1 MIRLAKVKL
10 PDVLSV
16 CLLDWKRRAADRSG
30 GFGIRSQQCWFWQPR
45 ALVPVLAIAFD
56 LTRLGGPGRQP
67 IFHGRQQK
75 DHAPHQSQAEQS
87 QGGIETLAVLL
98 LTLKVLNWHSA
109 IAADQQVAPASD
121 LGDHATA
128 ATATGQDNLSQRSTL
143 TATGRGI
150 GHSRCGFSICLS
162 HLKFDQ
168 YLIEPIIS
176 LGWQ

>member
-1 MIRLAKVKL
+1 
-10 PDVLSV
+10 
-16 CLLDWKRRAADRSG
+16 
-30 GFGIRSQQCWFWQPR
+30 
-45 ALVPVLAIAFD
+45 LVPILGTAFA
-56 LTRLGGPGRQP
+56 LTGLGGPGRQP
-67 IFHGRQQK
+67 FFHGRQQK
-75 DHAPHQSQAEQS
+75 DHAPHQSQADQR
-87 QGGIETLAVLL
+87 QGGIETLAVLQ

-128 ATATGQDNLSQRSTL
+128 ATATGQETLPQRIIL

-150 GHSRCGFSICLS
+150 GRSRCGFPICLR

-168 YLIEPIIS
+168 HLIEPIIS

>member
-1 MIRLAKVKL
+1 
-10 PDVLSV
+10 
-16 CLLDWKRRAADRSG
+16 
-30 GFGIRSQQCWFWQPR
+30 
-45 ALVPVLAIAFD
+45 LVPILATALP

-67 IFHGRQQK
+67 FFHGRQQK

-87 QGGIETLAVLL
+87 QGGIETLAVLQ

-128 ATATGQDNLSQRSTL
+128 ATATGQETLPQRIIL

-150 GHSRCGFSICLS
+150 GCSRCGFPICLR

-168 YLIEPIIS
+168 YLIKPIIS

>member
-1 MIRLAKVKL
+1 
-10 PDVLSV
+10 
-16 CLLDWKRRAADRSG
+16 
-30 GFGIRSQQCWFWQPR
+30 
-45 ALVPVLAIAFD
+45 LAIAFD

-128 ATATGQDNLSQRSTL
+128 ATATGQDTLPQRIIL

-150 GHSRCGFSICLS
+150 GCSRCGFPICLR
-162 HLKFDQ
+162 HPKFDQ
-168 YLIEPIIS
+168 YLIKPIIS
-176 LGWQ
+176 FGWQ